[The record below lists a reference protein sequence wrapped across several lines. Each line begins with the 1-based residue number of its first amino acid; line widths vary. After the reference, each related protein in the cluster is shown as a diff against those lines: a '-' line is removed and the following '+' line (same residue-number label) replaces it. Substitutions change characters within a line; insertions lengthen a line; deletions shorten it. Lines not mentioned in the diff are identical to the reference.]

1 MINNKVS
8 IKNILSEK
16 DLDLIHDNTIKI
28 LENEGIKIE
37 NEEAL
42 EIFAN
47 NGIKTE
53 GNKVYISGKKLE
65 DLIKKI
71 PGSFELKA
79 RNSNNDIIIGN
90 DNSLLG
96 PPLGPPFIYEDG
108 DKRYGTYKDYEKLIK
123 YCHKNSY
130 IDLVG
135 GDIIAP
141 TDIDKKKRH
150 KKMFY
155 AAVKYSDK
163 ALIGTG
169 SGKKET
175 QDIINMAKS
184 IFGEKELINN
194 NYILKLLGASSP
206 LEYNNTAL
214 NTLMNMAKNS
224 QPIAIYSQILAGM
237 TGPIT
242 LAGLLTQQNAEIL
255 LGSALIQ
262 LIKPN
267 TPVIYGSTSSVTD
280 MKSGNITVGNS
291 QYAKI
296 IAAVS
301 QIADYY
307 DIPSMI
313 AGGVTDSK
321 NTDNQAG
328 FETMLNM
335 YTSIES
341 GIDIIIYAVGGIKDY
356 LGISYD
362 KLSKDNAIIKSLINM
377 HNKIEVNENT
387 IARKVIEEIGSGK
400 NFMTHSHTMER
411 LEQRIGEK
419 NTFNKDI
426 LNNYTKPKLDN
437 NVDKELNN
445 YLN

>member
-135 GDIIAP
+135 GDI
-141 TDIDKKKRH
+141 
-150 KKMFY
+150 
-155 AAVKYSDK
+155 
-163 ALIGTG
+163 
-169 SGKKET
+169 
-175 QDIINMAKS
+175 
-184 IFGEKELINN
+184 
-194 NYILKLLGASSP
+194 
-206 LEYNNTAL
+206 
-214 NTLMNMAKNS
+214 
-224 QPIAIYSQILAGM
+224 
-237 TGPIT
+237 
-242 LAGLLTQQNAEIL
+242 
-255 LGSALIQ
+255 
-262 LIKPN
+262 
-267 TPVIYGSTSSVTD
+267 
-280 MKSGNITVGNS
+280 
-291 QYAKI
+291 
-296 IAAVS
+296 
-301 QIADYY
+301 
-307 DIPSMI
+307 
-313 AGGVTDSK
+313 
-321 NTDNQAG
+321 
-328 FETMLNM
+328 
-335 YTSIES
+335 
-341 GIDIIIYAVGGIKDY
+341 
-356 LGISYD
+356 
-362 KLSKDNAIIKSLINM
+362 
-377 HNKIEVNENT
+377 
-387 IARKVIEEIGSGK
+387 
-400 NFMTHSHTMER
+400 
-411 LEQRIGEK
+411 
-419 NTFNKDI
+419 
-426 LNNYTKPKLDN
+426 
-437 NVDKELNN
+437 
-445 YLN
+445 